1 MMSNEAAENLVFK
14 RHDLLNRI
22 ESDRARTGEYRVELG
37 DVEARI
43 DLEVRHRQR
52 SAFGLE

>member
-22 ESDRARTGEYRVELG
+22 ESDRARAGEYRVELE

-43 DLEVRHRQR
+43 ELEVRHRQR
-52 SAFGLE
+52 SALGLE